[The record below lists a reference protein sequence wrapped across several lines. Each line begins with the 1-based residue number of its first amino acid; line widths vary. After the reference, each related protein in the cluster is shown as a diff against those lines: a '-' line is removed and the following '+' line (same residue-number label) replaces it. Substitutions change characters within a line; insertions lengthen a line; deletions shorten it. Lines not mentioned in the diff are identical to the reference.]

1 MFGLNI
7 SSGQW
12 TKCSAEI
19 SLQPDVYSHPGFF
32 MLVLNA
38 VSKTYGS
45 TQALQPTDLTV
56 ATGRTTVLIGPSG
69 CGKSTMLRI
78 MIGLIN
84 PDSGNVV
91 FDGTEI
97 SPENIRSIRQRMG
110 YVIQDGGLFPH
121 LTARENVELMARYLG
136 WGASRREKRLQEMVE
151 LTQLWPEVLDRYPV
165 QLSGG
170 QQQRI
175 CLMRALMLDPDL
187 LLLDEPLGA
196 LDPIIRYEMQSELRE
211 IFRRLNKTVVMVTH
225 DMGEAGFFADT
236 IVLLRDGVVLQQGTL
251 ADLVRRPADPFIRTF
266 IKAQRGP
273 LESLPED
280 VVS

>member
-1 MFGLNI
+1 
-7 SSGQW
+7 
-12 TKCSAEI
+12 
-19 SLQPDVYSHPGFF
+19 
-32 MLVLNA
+32 MLALNA
-38 VSKTYGS
+38 VCKTYGA

-56 ATGRTTVLIGPSG
+56 APGRTTVLIGPSG

-91 FDGTEI
+91 FDGTKI
-97 SPENIRSIRQRMG
+97 SPENIRNLRHRMG

-236 IVLLRDGVVLQQGTL
+236 IVLLRDGVVLQQGSL

-273 LESLPED
+273 LESLPEEA
-280 VVS
+280 VS

>member
-1 MFGLNI
+1 M
-7 SSGQW
+7 
-12 TKCSAEI
+12 
-19 SLQPDVYSHPGFF
+19 
-32 MLVLNA
+32 
-38 VSKTYGS
+38 
-45 TQALQPTDLTV
+45 
-56 ATGRTTVLIGPSG
+56 IGPSG

-78 MIGLIN
+78 MIGLIT

-91 FDGTEI
+91 FDDTKTC
-97 SPENIRSIRQRMG
+97 PENICRMRHRMG

-121 LTARENVELMARYLG
+121 LTARENVKLMARYLG

-151 LTQLWPEVLDRYPV
+151 LTHLWPEVLDRYPV

-236 IVLLRDGVVLQQGTL
+236 IVLLRDGVVLQQGSL
-251 ADLVRRPADPFIRTF
+251 ADLVRRPADPFIQTF
-266 IKAQRGP
+266 IKTQRGP
-273 LESLPED
+273 LESLPEEA
-280 VVS
+280 VS